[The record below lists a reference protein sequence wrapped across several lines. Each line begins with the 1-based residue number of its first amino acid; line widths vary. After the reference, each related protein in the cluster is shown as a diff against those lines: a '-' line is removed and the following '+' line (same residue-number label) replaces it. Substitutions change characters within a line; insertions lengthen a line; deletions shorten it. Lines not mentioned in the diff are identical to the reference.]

1 MEQPDHTSLRAWRA
15 FLTAHARVR
24 ELLESELERDGGLP
38 LAWYDVLVQLSEAED
53 ERLRMQELARA
64 VLLSRSGL
72 TRLVDRMEADGLVE
86 RQPCVEDGRGF
97 YVVLMASGRER
108 LRRAA
113 PVHLDGV
120 VRHFT
125 RHLSA
130 EEARIVAESLERVAG
145 AARR

>member
-1 MEQPDHTSLRAWRA
+1 MERPDPDSLRAWRA

-24 ELLESELERDGGLP
+24 ERLESELEKGAGMP
-38 LAWYDVLVQLSEAED
+38 LAWYDVLVQLSEAAD

-72 TRLVDRMEADGLVE
+72 TRLVDRVEAAGLVE
-86 RQPCVEDGRGF
+86 RQPCEDDGRGF
-97 YVVLMASGRER
+97 YVVLTAEGRER

-120 VRHFT
+120 ARLFA
-125 RHLSA
+125 SA
-130 EEARIVAESLERVAG
+130 LEPGEAQVLATALERVSE
-145 AARR
+145 RIDR